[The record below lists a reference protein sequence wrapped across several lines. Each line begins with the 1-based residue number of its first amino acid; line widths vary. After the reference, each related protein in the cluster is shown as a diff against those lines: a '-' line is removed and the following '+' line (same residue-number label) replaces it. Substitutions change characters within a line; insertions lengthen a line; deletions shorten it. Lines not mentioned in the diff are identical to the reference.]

1 MFIFE
6 LNNLDQLVAKKIDL
20 MTLEVVKTWCIKNEI
35 RERLDKFEETEGT
48 TKVKN

>member
-20 MTLEVVKTWCIKNEI
+20 MTLEVVNTWCIKNEI
-35 RERLDKFEETEGT
+35 RERLDKLEEIKKIT
-48 TKVKN
+48 N